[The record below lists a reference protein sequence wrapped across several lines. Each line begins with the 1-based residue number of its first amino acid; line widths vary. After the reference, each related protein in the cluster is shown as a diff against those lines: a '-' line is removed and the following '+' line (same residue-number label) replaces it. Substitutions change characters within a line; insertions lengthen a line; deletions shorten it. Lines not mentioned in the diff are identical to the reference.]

1 MTDLSLSVTRTTVT
15 VTGGTT
21 LTLATPG
28 TTGPAGAAGA
38 TGPAGPTGATG
49 ATGPAGAPGPAGATG
64 PAGPQGDP
72 GPTGATGATGAT
84 GPAGADGVAAATT
97 PLAYDG
103 GTRTIAIDLA
113 ALNRGLVVTMG
124 TANQS
129 VFDTSGYSVTGSNTT
144 PAFKVRGTLNTS
156 GSPDLID
163 FDLTNTASGALTNFF
178 NFKLSG
184 SSKAKLDKDGVLTLA
199 NGLRVTGVFFADSG
213 AIYATKLG
221 WPSAPNWGG
230 ITELNMYSASATTG
244 FVMWNNDLFLYRDGA
259 NTLAQRRSTNA
270 QAHRWY
276 RTFTDAANFERATLK
291 WTGNT
296 ACLVTEAGGTGTVR
310 PLVAA
315 MNTLSAD
322 PTATELP
329 AGTAA
334 VFHNSTSGVTKLWAN
349 VAGTLK
355 SVTLT

>member
-1 MTDLSLSVTRTTVT
+1 MSGLSLSVTRAMVT

-21 LTLATPG
+21 LTIATPG

-38 TGPAGPTGATG
+38 AGPAGADGATGPQGPTGATG
-49 ATGPAGAPGPAGATG
+49 ATGPAGP
-64 PAGPQGDP
+64 
-72 GPTGATGATGAT
+72 T
-84 GPAGADGVAAATT
+84 GPAGADGVAAATP
-97 PLAYDG
+97 PLTYDG

-129 VFDTSGYSVTGSNTT
+129 VFDTSGYSLTGSSTT
-144 PAFKVRGTLNTS
+144 PAFKFRGTWNTT
-156 GSPDLID
+156 GAPTLID
-163 FDLTNTASGALTNFF
+163 FDLTDTASNAASLYMRFARNGSSILSVKNDGTVSWKTGVSGLTVALWENYSNAVNLGGSSALTWA
-178 NFKLSG
+178 S
-184 SSKAKLDKDGVLTLA
+184 
-199 NGLRVTGVFFADSG
+199 
-213 AIYATKLG
+213 
-221 WPSAPNWGG
+221 SAP
-230 ITELNMYSASATTG
+230 G
-244 FVMWNNDLFLYRDGA
+244 FNSYDLVLRRDAA
-259 NTLAQRRSTNA
+259 NTLAQRNLTNP
-270 QAHRWY
+270 QAFRLY
-276 RTFTDAANFERATLK
+276 NTYTDAANFERVTLK
-291 WTGNT
+291 WTGNV

-310 PLVAA
+310 PLVSA

-355 SVTLT
+355 SVPLT